1 MSTVKETK
9 EEMISVEYDGNGNPI
24 HFTSTDG
31 NESFADYDEKGQK
44 GVLVLW
50 QKDM

>member
-31 NESFADYDEKGQK
+31 NEFFADYDEKGQK

-50 QKDM
+50 